1 VRSSKLPYK
10 CVSYHDWFSKF
21 SHRMLTA
28 AATCAF
34 YSTAGTAPSGKEIT
48 QVESKDAIDNPNAF
62 TDENWEDEIIESL
75 PINLH

>member
-1 VRSSKLPYK
+1 MCGLSRLVLKI
-10 CVSYHDWFSKF
+10 
-21 SHRMLTA
+21 SHRMLTV

-34 YSTAGTAPSGKEIT
+34 YSTAGTATSGKEICQRKVFT
-48 QVESKDAIDNPNAF
+48 QVESKAAIDNSNAL